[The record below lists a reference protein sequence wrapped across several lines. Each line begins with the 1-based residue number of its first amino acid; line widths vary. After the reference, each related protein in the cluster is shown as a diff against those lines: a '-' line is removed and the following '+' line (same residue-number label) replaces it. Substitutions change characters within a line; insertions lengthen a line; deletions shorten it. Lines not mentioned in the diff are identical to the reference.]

1 VLTGFIPARPL
12 LYGEVNKMTLEI
24 PKFVPQGPYPNV
36 GIKKLVEDFRAYLEQ
51 LQAMT
56 VNILEG
62 LQGNYLLSL
71 PELAAGSTPAN
82 VANVAFDFQIAGV
95 KYSKAAIAAG
105 TALAGDDIPQAAY
118 GAWQLEIGDDGTVD
132 IVAAAANAV
141 GYASADLAIAGLPV
155 VSEGHALMGFVT
167 AINSDAVFSPGVT
180 SLAAATVTA
189 TFTDGP
195 TVFQAIG

>member
-1 VLTGFIPARPL
+1 
-12 LYGEVNKMTLEI
+12 MTLEI
-24 PKFVPQGPYPNV
+24 PKFVPQGPYPDM

-56 VNILEG
+56 VNMLEG

-71 PELAAGSTPAN
+71 PGLAAGSTPAN
-82 VANVAFDFQIAGV
+82 VANVAFEFQIAGV
-95 KYSKAAIAAG
+95 KYSKVAIAAG

-118 GAWQLEIGDDGTVD
+118 GAWQLEIGVDGTVD
-132 IVAAAANAV
+132 IVEAAANAV

-180 SLAAATVTA
+180 SLEAATVTA
-189 TFTDGP
+189 TYTDGP